1 MPGRPGPDIDDEPS
15 DLNEPARREMVIEA
29 TAVFGEEAGRDL
41 AALLRVPF
49 ETSQPET

>member
-1 MPGRPGPDIDDEPS
+1 MPRRPGPDPEDDT
-15 DLNEPARREMVIEA
+15 DLDEPARHELVIEA